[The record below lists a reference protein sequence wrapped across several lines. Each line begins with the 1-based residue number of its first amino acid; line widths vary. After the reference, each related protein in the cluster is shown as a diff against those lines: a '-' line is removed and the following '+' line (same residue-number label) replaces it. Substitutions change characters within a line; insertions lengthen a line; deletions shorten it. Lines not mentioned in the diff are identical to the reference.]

1 MCTCVYG
8 CVHVYMSTSWRP
20 TGMPLRVCVCV
31 CMCACVYVCVQ
42 VCTCV
47 HERLYL
53 LETHGDA
60 LAQAVEL
67 DRAVLV

>member
-1 MCTCVYG
+1 M
-8 CVHVYMSTSWRP
+8 H
-20 TGMPLRVCVCV
+20 
-31 CMCACVYVCVQ
+31 VYVCVR

-47 HERLYL
+47 HEHL

-67 DRAVLV
+67 DRAVLVGALPALLTGPACT